1 MRLDHRPKLDA
12 LVGAFKQAAKQ
23 PVAAFGHQR
32 FDTCGDLRR
41 RVFVELEIVLKI
53 PADALAILRREL
65 EGDVATELQRRKIW
79 NVGCGDLDPIAMRR
93 IATLL
98 IDPQDRH
105 EIHSAMQSFSRNIY
119 CK

>member
-12 LVGAFKQAAKQ
+12 LVRAFKQAAKQ
-23 PVAAFGHQR
+23 PVAACGHQR
-32 FDTCGDLRR
+32 FDTSGDSRR

-53 PADALAILRREL
+53 PADALAILRREF

-79 NVGCGDLDPIAMRR
+79 NIGCGDLDPIAMRR
-93 IATLL
+93 IAMLL

-105 EIHSAMQSFSRNIY
+105 EIYPHRKAFHEIIY
-119 CK
+119 